1 MDYTIFWIIGIIGS
15 VVGLVYLVSYLRKNN
30 YVARE
35 DLVFA
40 SEVLSLTL
48 RVIDEL
54 DLAKEKEIKKI
65 SEIVV
70 NAINF
75 SVGLYDDEVD
85 LVNQSYNF
93 AIDLCEQA
101 NIEITENRKEIIRE
115 LVIIGIKN
123 KDLIV

>member
-1 MDYTIFWIIGIIGS
+1 MDYTIFWIIGIIVS